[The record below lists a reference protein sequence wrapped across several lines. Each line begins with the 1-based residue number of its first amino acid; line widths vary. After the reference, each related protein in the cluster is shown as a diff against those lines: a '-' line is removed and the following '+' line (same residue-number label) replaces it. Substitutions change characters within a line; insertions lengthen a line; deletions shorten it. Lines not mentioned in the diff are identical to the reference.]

1 MFLIHWSLS
10 HKLDGFCP
18 GNLENFGPWNKTWIL
33 PNGITQEKRAQGP
46 AVTRSPPAS
55 RRCWVRGH
63 PPFSLGAVPPGFP
76 YWERWHDLCTLW
88 AGGPRG
94 AALLVTKPPPPDR
107 WPQAPPPWVPRPCH
121 PAAQSKAEDHG
132 LASSLLGHTPFSL
145 KCLGA
150 RNTGETLLLFD
161 VHSYIWYFLI
171 WCLCPP

>member
-1 MFLIHWSLS
+1 MGFAQEIWKTWSLEQDLNS
-10 HKLDGFCP
+10 AKRH
-18 GNLENFGPWNKTWIL
+18 NSR
-33 PNGITQEKRAQGP
+33 EKGSGASCHQISSSFKKVLSQRTP
-46 AVTRSPPAS
+46 ALL
-55 RRCWVRGH
+55 CG
-63 PPFSLGAVPPGFP
+63 GCPPGFP

-88 AGGPRG
+88 AGSPRG
-94 AALLVTKPPPPDR
+94 TALLVTKPPPPDR

-145 KCLGA
+145 ECLGA
-150 RNTGETLLLFD
+150 RNTGETFLLFD